1 MMKKIFTVAL
11 CAAML
16 LSMAGVSY
24 SADGGSTNSS
34 SPTIQVL
41 PAQPKPIKPVA
52 RVTEPD
58 IPEDAQEQY
67 DFLEANQA
75 SEAFIESMQEFG
87 AKTSSMV
94 LTENGTNQTYSPIS
108 FAYALGVLGSGASG
122 QTSRDIAKALE
133 STNMKVISNGLNKF
147 YNSNYSDDE
156 GNVLKIANSLWLQE
170 DYPIKEE
177 FAKKAAEQFYASAY
191 SVDFSEQATA
201 DAMAKWISE
210 QTSGLLNPTFQANP
224 DQILSIINTLY
235 FEGAWVDSFDA
246 ANNTEET
253 FTLED
258 GSEVDATY
266 MNRTFQGATYYET
279 DDYTLFEVPFEGGQT
294 MKFVLPKEGNALEA
308 LLDQQSLEQIL
319 SEQEE
324 SSVRYADVNLKL
336 PKFSFDSEFDLNETC
351 KALGL
356 EELLEGKAD
365 LSGITD
371 ERVALSSVKQESHVE
386 VDENGCKAA
395 AYTKMDLMRMSMPVP
410 MEQYDFSLDR
420 PFLFVIES
428 QDEAPLFVG
437 TVYNPLQ

>member
-41 PAQPKPIKPVA
+41 PAQPKAIKPVA

-58 IPEDAQEQY
+58 VPEDEEEQSY
-67 DFLEANQA
+67 FCIEATNP
-75 SEAFIESMQEFG
+75 AFIESMQKFG

-94 LTENGTNQTYSPIS
+94 LTESGTNQTYSPIS

-122 QTSRDIAKALE
+122 QTARNIAKALE
-133 STNMKVISNGLNKF
+133 TSTMTAASKGLSWF
-147 YNSNYSDDE
+147 YTTHYDDHE
-156 GNVLKIANSLWLQE
+156 GSVLKIANSLWLQE

-177 FAKKAAEQFYASAY
+177 FAKNAAEQFYASAY

-279 DDYTLFEVPFEGGQT
+279 DDYTLFEVSFEGGQT
-294 MKFVLPKEGNALEA
+294 MKFVLPKEGNALET
-308 LLDQQSLEQIL
+308 LLDQESQGQIL

-324 SSVRYADVNLKL
+324 SSVRYADVNFKL
-336 PKFSFDSEFDLNETC
+336 PKFSFDSEFDLNEAC

-371 ERVALSSVKQESHVE
+371 ERGSLSSVKQESHVE

-395 AYTKMDLMRMSMPVP
+395 AYTKMDIMRMSMPVP

>member
-1 MMKKIFTVAL
+1 MMKKILTVAL

-24 SADGGSTNSS
+24 SADSGSTNSS

-41 PAQPKPIKPVA
+41 PAQPKAIKPVA

-58 IPEDAQEQY
+58 VPEDEEEQSY
-67 DFLEANQA
+67 FCIEATNP
-75 SEAFIESMQEFG
+75 AFIESMQKFG

-94 LTENGTNQTYSPIS
+94 LTESGTNQTYSPIS
-108 FAYALGVLGSGASG
+108 FAYALGVLGSGTSG
-122 QTSRDIAKALE
+122 QTARNIAKALE
-133 STNMKVISNGLNKF
+133 TSTMTAASKGLSWF
-147 YNSNYSDDE
+147 YTTHYDDHE
-156 GNVLKIANSLWLQE
+156 GSVLKIANSLWLQE

-279 DDYTLFEVPFEGGQT
+279 DDYTLFEVSFEGGQT
-294 MKFVLPKEGNALEA
+294 MKFVLPKEGSALET
-308 LLDQQSLEQIL
+308 LLDQESLGQIL

-324 SSVRYADVNLKL
+324 SSVRYADVNFKL

-371 ERVALSSVKQESHVE
+371 ERVSLSSVKQESHVE

-395 AYTKMDLMRMSMPVP
+395 AYTKMDIMRMSMPVP

>member
-1 MMKKIFTVAL
+1 MMKKILTVAL

-24 SADGGSTNSS
+24 SADSGSTNSS

-58 IPEDAQEQY
+58 VPEDEEEQSY
-67 DFLEANQA
+67 FCIEATNP
-75 SEAFIESMQEFG
+75 AFIESMQKFG

-94 LTENGTNQTYSPIS
+94 LTESGTNQTYSPIS

-122 QTSRDIAKALE
+122 QTARNIAKALE
-133 STNMKVISNGLNKF
+133 TSTMTAASKGLSWF
-147 YNSNYSDDE
+147 YTTHYDDHE
-156 GNVLKIANSLWLQE
+156 GSVLQIANSLWLQE

-279 DDYTLFEVPFEGGQT
+279 DDYTLFEVSFEGGQT
-294 MKFVLPKEGNALEA
+294 MKFVLPKEGSALET
-308 LLDQQSLEQIL
+308 LLDQESLGQIL

-324 SSVRYADVNLKL
+324 SSVRYADVNFKL

-371 ERVALSSVKQESHVE
+371 ERVSLSSVKQESHVE

-395 AYTKMDLMRMSMPVP
+395 VYTKMDIMRMSMPVP

>member
-1 MMKKIFTVAL
+1 MMKKILTVAL

-24 SADGGSTNSS
+24 SADSGSTNSS

-41 PAQPKPIKPVA
+41 PAQPKAIKPVA

-58 IPEDAQEQY
+58 VAEDEEEQSY
-67 DFLEANQA
+67 FCIEATNP
-75 SEAFIESMQEFG
+75 AFIESMQKFG

-94 LTENGTNQTYSPIS
+94 LTESGTNQTYSPIS

-122 QTSRDIAKALE
+122 QTARNIAKALE
-133 STNMKVISNGLNKF
+133 TSTMTAASKGLSWF
-147 YNSNYSDDE
+147 YTTHYDDHE
-156 GNVLKIANSLWLQE
+156 GSVLKIANSLWLQE

-279 DDYTLFEVPFEGGQT
+279 DDYTLFEVSFEGGQT
-294 MKFVLPKEGNALEA
+294 MKFVLPKEGNALET
-308 LLDQQSLEQIL
+308 LLDQESLGQIL

-324 SSVRYADVNLKL
+324 SSVRYADINFKL

-371 ERVALSSVKQESHVE
+371 ERVSLSSVKQESHVE

-395 AYTKMDLMRMSMPVP
+395 AYTKMDIMRMSMPVP

>member
-41 PAQPKPIKPVA
+41 PAQPKAIKPVA

-58 IPEDAQEQY
+58 VPEDEEEQSY
-67 DFLEANQA
+67 FCIEATNP
-75 SEAFIESMQEFG
+75 AFIESMQKFG

-94 LTENGTNQTYSPIS
+94 LTESGTNQTYSPIS

-122 QTSRDIAKALE
+122 QTARNIAKALE
-133 STNMKVISNGLNKF
+133 TSTMTAASKGLSWF
-147 YNSNYSDDE
+147 YTTHYDDHE
-156 GNVLKIANSLWLQE
+156 GRILKIANSLWLQE

-279 DDYTLFEVPFEGGQT
+279 DDYTLFELSFEGGQT
-294 MKFVLPKEGNALEA
+294 MKFVLPKEGNALET
-308 LLDQQSLEQIL
+308 LLDQESLGQIL

-324 SSVRYADVNLKL
+324 SSVRYADVNFKL

-371 ERVALSSVKQESHVE
+371 ERAKLSSVKQESHVE

-395 AYTKMDLMRMSMPVP
+395 AYTKMDIMRMSMPVP

>member
-1 MMKKIFTVAL
+1 MMKKILTVAL

-41 PAQPKPIKPVA
+41 PAQPKAIKPVA

-58 IPEDAQEQY
+58 VPEDEKEQSY
-67 DFLEANQA
+67 FCIEATNP
-75 SEAFIESMQEFG
+75 AFIESMQKFG

-94 LTENGTNQTYSPIS
+94 LTESGTNQTYSPIS

-122 QTSRDIAKALE
+122 QTARNIAKALE
-133 STNMKVISNGLNKF
+133 TSTMTAASKGLSWF
-147 YNSNYSDDE
+147 YTTHYDE
-156 GNVLKIANSLWLQE
+156 HEGSVLKIANSLWLQE

-294 MKFVLPKEGNALEA
+294 MKFVLPKEGNALET
-308 LLDQQSLEQIL
+308 LLDQESLGQIL

-324 SSVRYADVNLKL
+324 SSVRYADVNFKL

-371 ERVALSSVKQESHVE
+371 ERVSLSSVKQESHVE

-395 AYTKMDLMRMSMPVP
+395 AYTKMDIMRMSMPVP

>member
-1 MMKKIFTVAL
+1 MMKKILTVAL

-58 IPEDAQEQY
+58 VPEDEEEQSY
-67 DFLEANQA
+67 FCIEATNP
-75 SEAFIESMQEFG
+75 AFIESMQKFG

-94 LTENGTNQTYSPIS
+94 LTESGTNQTYSPIS

-122 QTSRDIAKALE
+122 QTARNIAKALE
-133 STNMKVISNGLNKF
+133 TSTMTAASKGLSWF
-147 YNSNYSDDE
+147 YTTHYDDHE
-156 GNVLKIANSLWLQE
+156 GSVLKIANSLWLQE
-170 DYPIKEE
+170 NYPIKEE

-279 DDYTLFEVPFEGGQT
+279 DDYTLFEVSFEGGQT
-294 MKFVLPKEGNALEA
+294 MKFVLPKEGNALGT
-308 LLDQQSLEQIL
+308 LLDQESLGQIL

-324 SSVRYADVNLKL
+324 SSIRYADVNFKL

-371 ERVALSSVKQESHVE
+371 ERVSLSSVKQESHVE

-395 AYTKMDLMRMSMPVP
+395 AYTKMDIMRMSMPVP

>member
-1 MMKKIFTVAL
+1 MMKKILTVAL

-58 IPEDAQEQY
+58 VPEDEEEQSY
-67 DFLEANQA
+67 FCIEATNP
-75 SEAFIESMQEFG
+75 AFIESMQKFG
-87 AKTSSMV
+87 AKTSSML
-94 LTENGTNQTYSPIS
+94 LTESGTNQTYSPIS

-122 QTSRDIAKALE
+122 QTARNIAKALE
-133 STNMKVISNGLNKF
+133 TSTMTAASKGLSWF
-147 YNSNYSDDE
+147 YTTHYDDHE
-156 GNVLKIANSLWLQE
+156 GSVLKIANSLWLQE

-177 FAKKAAEQFYASAY
+177 FAKNAAEQFYASAY

-224 DQILSIINTLY
+224 DQIISIINTLY

-308 LLDQQSLEQIL
+308 LLDQESLGQIL

-324 SSVRYADVNLKL
+324 SSVRYADVNFKL
-336 PKFSFDSEFDLNETC
+336 PKFSFDSEFDLNEIC

-371 ERVALSSVKQESHVE
+371 ERVSLSSVKQESHVE

-395 AYTKMDLMRMSMPVP
+395 AYTKMDIMRMSMPVP

>member
-1 MMKKIFTVAL
+1 MMKKILTVAL

-41 PAQPKPIKPVA
+41 PAQPKAIKPVA

-58 IPEDAQEQY
+58 VPEDEEEQSY
-67 DFLEANQA
+67 FCIEATNP
-75 SEAFIESMQEFG
+75 AFIESMQKFG
-87 AKTSSMV
+87 AKTSSML
-94 LTENGTNQTYSPIS
+94 LTESGTNQTYSPIS
-108 FAYALGVLGSGASG
+108 FAYALGVLGSGASE
-122 QTSRDIAKALE
+122 QTARNIAKALE
-133 STNMKVISNGLNKF
+133 TSTMTAASKGLSWF
-147 YNSNYSDDE
+147 YTTHYDDHE
-156 GNVLKIANSLWLQE
+156 GRILKIANSLWLQE

-246 ANNTEET
+246 SNNTEET

-294 MKFVLPKEGNALEA
+294 MKFVLPKEGNALET
-308 LLDQQSLEQIL
+308 LLDQESLGQIL

-324 SSVRYADVNLKL
+324 SSVRYADVNFKL

-371 ERVALSSVKQESHVE
+371 ERVSLSSVKQESHVE

-395 AYTKMDLMRMSMPVP
+395 AYTKMDIMRMSMPVP

>member
-41 PAQPKPIKPVA
+41 PAQPKAIKPVA

-58 IPEDAQEQY
+58 VPEDEEEQSY
-67 DFLEANQA
+67 FCIEATNP
-75 SEAFIESMQEFG
+75 AFIESMQKFG
-87 AKTSSMV
+87 AKTSSML
-94 LTENGTNQTYSPIS
+94 LTESGTNQTYSPIS

-122 QTSRDIAKALE
+122 QTARNIAKALE
-133 STNMKVISNGLNKF
+133 TSTMTAASKGLSWF
-147 YNSNYSDDE
+147 YTTHYDDHE
-156 GNVLKIANSLWLQE
+156 GRILKIANSLWLQE

-279 DDYTLFEVPFEGGQT
+279 DDYTLFEVSFEGGQT
-294 MKFVLPKEGNALEA
+294 MKFVLPKEGSALET
-308 LLDQQSLEQIL
+308 LLDQESLGQIL

-324 SSVRYADVNLKL
+324 SSVRYADVNFKL
-336 PKFSFDSEFDLNETC
+336 PKFSFDSEFDLNEIC

-356 EELLEGKAD
+356 EELLEGKSD

-371 ERVALSSVKQESHVE
+371 ERAKLSSVKQESHVE

-395 AYTKMDLMRMSMPVP
+395 AYTKMDIMRMSMPVP

>member
-1 MMKKIFTVAL
+1 MMKKILTVAL

-41 PAQPKPIKPVA
+41 PAQPKAIKPVA

-58 IPEDAQEQY
+58 VPEDEEEQSY
-67 DFLEANQA
+67 FCIEATNP
-75 SEAFIESMQEFG
+75 AFIESMQKFG
-87 AKTSSMV
+87 AKTSSML
-94 LTENGTNQTYSPIS
+94 LTESGTNQTYSPIS

-122 QTSRDIAKALE
+122 QTARNIAKALE
-133 STNMKVISNGLNKF
+133 TSTMTAASKGLSWF
-147 YNSNYSDDE
+147 YTTHYDDHE
-156 GNVLKIANSLWLQE
+156 GSVLKIANSLWLQE

-279 DDYTLFEVPFEGGQT
+279 DDYTLFEVSFEGGQT
-294 MKFVLPKEGNALEA
+294 MKFVLPKEGNALET
-308 LLDQQSLEQIL
+308 LLDQESLGQIL

-324 SSVRYADVNLKL
+324 SSVRYADVNFKL

-371 ERVALSSVKQESHVE
+371 ERVSLSSVKQESHVE

-395 AYTKMDLMRMSMPVP
+395 AYTKMDIMRMSMPVP

>member
-1 MMKKIFTVAL
+1 MMKKILTVAL

-58 IPEDAQEQY
+58 VPEDEEEQSY
-67 DFLEANQA
+67 FCIEATNP
-75 SEAFIESMQEFG
+75 AFIESMQKFG

-94 LTENGTNQTYSPIS
+94 LTESGTNQTYSPIS

-122 QTSRDIAKALE
+122 QTARNIAKTLE
-133 STNMKVISNGLNKF
+133 TSTMTAASKGLSWF
-147 YNSNYSDDE
+147 YTTHYDDHE
-156 GNVLKIANSLWLQE
+156 GSVLKIANSLWLQE

-246 ANNTEET
+246 SNNTEET

-279 DDYTLFEVPFEGGQT
+279 DDYTLFEVSFEGGQT
-294 MKFVLPKEGNALEA
+294 MKFVLPKEGNALET
-308 LLDQQSLEQIL
+308 LLDQESLEQIL

-324 SSVRYADVNLKL
+324 SSVRYADVNFKL

-371 ERVALSSVKQESHVE
+371 ERVSLSSVKQESHVE

-395 AYTKMDLMRMSMPVP
+395 AYTKMDIMRMSMPVP

>member
-1 MMKKIFTVAL
+1 MMKKILTVAL

-41 PAQPKPIKPVA
+41 PAQPKAIKPVA

-58 IPEDAQEQY
+58 VPEDEEEQSY
-67 DFLEANQA
+67 FCIEATNP
-75 SEAFIESMQEFG
+75 AFIESMQKFG

-94 LTENGTNQTYSPIS
+94 LTESGTNQTYSPIS

-122 QTSRDIAKALE
+122 QTARNIAKALE
-133 STNMKVISNGLNKF
+133 TSTMTAASKGLSWF
-147 YNSNYSDDE
+147 YTTHYDDHE
-156 GNVLKIANSLWLQE
+156 GSVLKIANSLWLQE

-258 GSEVDATY
+258 GSEVDTTY

-294 MKFVLPKEGNALEA
+294 MKFVLPKEGNALET
-308 LLDQQSLEQIL
+308 LLDQESLGQIL

-324 SSVRYADVNLKL
+324 SSVRYADVNFKL

-371 ERVALSSVKQESHVE
+371 ERAKLSSVKQESHVE

-395 AYTKMDLMRMSMPVP
+395 AYTKMDIMRMSMPVP

>member
-41 PAQPKPIKPVA
+41 PAQPKAIKPVA

-58 IPEDAQEQY
+58 VPEDEEEQSY
-67 DFLEANQA
+67 FCIEATNP
-75 SEAFIESMQEFG
+75 AFIESMQKFG

-122 QTSRDIAKALE
+122 QTARNIAKALE
-133 STNMKVISNGLNKF
+133 TSTMTAASKGLSWF
-147 YNSNYSDDE
+147 YTTHYDDHE
-156 GNVLKIANSLWLQE
+156 GSVLKIANSLWLQE

-253 FTLED
+253 FTLKD

-279 DDYTLFEVPFEGGQT
+279 DDYTLFEVSFEGGQT
-294 MKFVLPKEGNALEA
+294 MKFVLPKEGNALET
-308 LLDQQSLEQIL
+308 LLDQEGLEQIL

-324 SSVRYADVNLKL
+324 SSVRYADVNFKL

-371 ERVALSSVKQESHVE
+371 ERVSLSSVKQESHVE

-395 AYTKMDLMRMSMPVP
+395 AYTKMDIMRMSMPVP
-410 MEQYDFSLDR
+410 MEQYDFSLDH

>member
-1 MMKKIFTVAL
+1 MMKKILTVAL

-75 SEAFIESMQEFG
+75 SEAFIESMQKFG

-108 FAYALGVLGSGASG
+108 FAYALSVLGSGASG

-201 DAMAKWISE
+201 DAH
-210 QTSGLLNPTFQANP
+210 
-224 DQILSIINTLY
+224 
-235 FEGAWVDSFDA
+235 
-246 ANNTEET
+246 
-253 FTLED
+253 
-258 GSEVDATY
+258 
-266 MNRTFQGATYYET
+266 
-279 DDYTLFEVPFEGGQT
+279 GQ
-294 MKFVLPKEGNALEA
+294 
-308 LLDQQSLEQIL
+308 
-319 SEQEE
+319 
-324 SSVRYADVNLKL
+324 
-336 PKFSFDSEFDLNETC
+336 
-351 KALGL
+351 
-356 EELLEGKAD
+356 
-365 LSGITD
+365 
-371 ERVALSSVKQESHVE
+371 
-386 VDENGCKAA
+386 
-395 AYTKMDLMRMSMPVP
+395 MDLQADQRPAEPNLPGKSGP
-410 MEQYDFSLDR
+410 DSLDHQH
-420 PFLFVIES
+420 PVL
-428 QDEAPLFVG
+428 
-437 TVYNPLQ
+437 

>member
-1 MMKKIFTVAL
+1 MMKKILTVAL

-41 PAQPKPIKPVA
+41 PAQPKAIKPVA

-58 IPEDAQEQY
+58 VPENDEEQSY
-67 DFLEANQA
+67 FCIEATNP
-75 SEAFIESMQEFG
+75 AFIESMQKFG

-94 LTENGTNQTYSPIS
+94 LTESGTNQTYSPIS
-108 FAYALGVLGSGASG
+108 FAYALGVLGSGANG
-122 QTSRDIAKALE
+122 QTARNIAKALE
-133 STNMKVISNGLNKF
+133 TSTMTAASKGLSWF
-147 YNSNYSDDE
+147 YTTHYDDHE
-156 GNVLKIANSLWLQE
+156 GSVLKIANSLWLQE

-253 FTLED
+253 FTLKD

-279 DDYTLFEVPFEGGQT
+279 DDYTLFEVSFEGGQT
-294 MKFVLPKEGNALEA
+294 MKFVLPKEGNALET
-308 LLDQQSLEQIL
+308 LLDQESLGQIL

-324 SSVRYADVNLKL
+324 SCVRYADVNFKL

-371 ERVALSSVKQESHVE
+371 ERVSLSSVKQESHVE

-395 AYTKMDLMRMSMPVP
+395 AYTKMDIMRMSMPVP